1 MALEYSFRGCPKK
14 DRMATGWLICAG
26 GLRSRVSKLE
36 FNLPKVPEPKY
47 FFSLQY
53 DLIRLFNHVI
63 FLFTLYKNIEMGI
76 SVGIVEDHS
85 EFRQSLVYL
94 ISSFS
99 EYSVAW
105 SYSSVEEALEN
116 FTETNIILLDINL
129 PGLSGIDAI
138 PLFKQRFAQQKIVM
152 LTILEDDYHILEAI
166 KNGADGYLLKKSSPN
181 KILDA
186 IQQVYDGGAA
196 LTPMVAKQVMA
207 FLKPGVQKPGA
218 ESNLTVREK
227 EILVLITQG
236 MTNELI
242 ADKLFISV
250 QTVRNHIKNIYDKL
264 QVHSRAQVVVKA
276 FKEKLI

>member
-1 MALEYSFRGCPKK
+1 MA
-14 DRMATGWLICAG
+14 
-26 GLRSRVSKLE
+26 V
-36 FNLPKVPEPKY
+36 
-47 FFSLQY
+47 
-53 DLIRLFNHVI
+53 
-63 FLFTLYKNIEMGI
+63 
-76 SVGIVEDHS
+76 SVGIIEDHS

-99 EYSVAW
+99 DFSVAW
-105 SYSSVEEALEN
+105 SYSSAEEAIESN
-116 FTETNIILLDINL
+116 VNTDIVLLDINL
-129 PGLSGIDAI
+129 PGLSGIEAI
-138 PLFKQRFAQQKIVM
+138 PLLKQKFAGQKIIM

-166 KNGADGYLLKKSSPN
+166 KNGADGYLLKKANPN

-186 IQQVYDGGAA
+186 IQQVYEGGGA

-207 FLKPGVQKPGA
+207 FLKPETQKPGSD
-218 ESNLTVREK
+218 SNLTTREK
-227 EILVLITQG
+227 EILLLITQG

-250 QTVRNHIKNIYDKL
+250 QTVRNHIKSIYDKL